1 MDPSIA
7 LFTQVLRGTIR
18 RMTTLAFDTHKAV
31 KALKEAGFD
40 DSKAEAVVATVGD
53 AIGGNIATK
62 ADIAELHATTKAD
75 ITELRI
81 ATKADIAEL
90 RIATK
95 ADIAE
100 LRIATKADIAELR
113 AGNVPPCIN
122 GSRVDHRLDD
132 WSHGRTGQ
140 TSSVDFSDIS
150 ISPSS
155 SSLVPLFPWWGIG
168 RVISFFSPFRFTG
181 NFVTLI

>member
-1 MDPSIA
+1 
-7 LFTQVLRGTIR
+7 
-18 RMTTLAFDTHKAV
+18 MTTLAFDTHKAV

-100 LRIATKADIAELR
+100 LRAEMY
-113 AGNVPPCIN
+113 
-122 GSRVDHRLDD
+122 RLVLTAAV
-132 WSHGRTGQ
+132 SIIGLTTGL
-140 TSSVDFSDIS
+140 TVA
-150 ISPSS
+150 
-155 SSLVPLFPWWGIG
+155 LVKLLP
-168 RVISFFSPFRFTG
+168 
-181 NFVTLI
+181 